1 MYSVLLTGGKTKQ
14 KENEEAFEVSAGGGV
29 LCCFKV
35 DGNYSF
41 YVNLEDIA

>member
-1 MYSVLLTGGKTKQ
+1 MHALGAFNKDGKIKQ
-14 KENEEAFEVSAGGGV
+14 KENEEGFEVSARG

-35 DGNYSF
+35 DGNFSF